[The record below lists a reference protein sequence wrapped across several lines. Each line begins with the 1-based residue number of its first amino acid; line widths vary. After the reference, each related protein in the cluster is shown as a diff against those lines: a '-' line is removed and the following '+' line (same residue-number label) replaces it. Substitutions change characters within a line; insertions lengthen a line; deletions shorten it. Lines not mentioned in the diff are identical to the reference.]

1 MTMKRSPLALVKLF
15 ACLACL
21 AAPRALDAQGRPAN
35 RPSDEWAG
43 WSVGAA
49 LGRSGNE
56 DEHHESDDR
65 GLDVRGNLEVPLGSR
80 LAARV
85 EGGRVAWRY
94 DEYGTPHL
102 VRQDVVSVRRLTAS
116 LLFVTHPANP
126 VRGHIGGGLGLYHWR
141 ARVGTIEVPI
151 TRGVHFAAGVDIPV
165 RRREWAVTGE
175 VQTHVINAPNRT
187 GRPGPE
193 DPVSGSAVMSI
204 TFSVGF
210 RKYW

>member
-1 MTMKRSPLALVKLF
+1 
-15 ACLACL
+15 
-21 AAPRALDAQGRPAN
+21 
-35 RPSDEWAG
+35 
-43 WSVGAA
+43 
-49 LGRSGNE
+49 
-56 DEHHESDDR
+56 
-65 GLDVRGNLEVPLGSR
+65 VRGNLEVPIGSR

-94 DEYGTPHL
+94 DQYGTPFQM
-102 VRQDVVSVRRLTAS
+102 REDVVSVRRLTAS
-116 LLFVTHPANP
+116 LLFVTDPANA
-126 VRGHIGGGLGLYHWR
+126 VRGHIGGGLGLYHWA

-165 RRREWAVTGE
+165 HKREWAVTGE

-187 GRPGPE
+187 GRAGPE

-204 TFSVGF
+204 TFSLGF